1 MNDPVEFS
9 DAEFMQWAGVDP
21 QRWALLPR
29 EKRESWLDYLIER
42 VKATPPTE
50 ERDAWWKL
58 AYVIARA
65 NEYSMPHTDA
75 TSTHGRASPV
85 A

>member
-1 MNDPVEFS
+1 MNDPVELS
-9 DAEFMQWAGVDP
+9 DTEFMQWAGVDP

-42 VKATPPTE
+42 VKAAPQSE
-50 ERDAWWKL
+50 ERAAWWRL

-65 NEYSMPHTDA
+65 TECSRPSTGA
-75 TSTHGRASPV
+75 TSTYGRASPT